1 MKIKFENID
10 VENLKKIRELIN
22 DIIETDK
29 NEMELTEENLKK
41 AHDIVDKMITLRN
54 ILLMRL
60 KSGTIKIVSSDGTEL
75 TRMF

>member
-1 MKIKFENID
+1 
-10 VENLKKIRELIN
+10 
-22 DIIETDK
+22 
-29 NEMELTEENLKK
+29 MELTEENLKK

-60 KSGTIKIVSSDGTEL
+60 SSGTIKIVSSDGTEL